1 MFFIK
6 SLFYLNKLFNYIVKC
21 YVLQCNLWIYA
32 AFGLPNYCSHKSTR
46 LCQVC
51 KVCRNLYNVF
61 CYLFRVCITASV
73 EIWH

>member
-32 AFGLPNYCSHKSTR
+32 AFGLPN
-46 LCQVC
+46 
-51 KVCRNLYNVF
+51 
-61 CYLFRVCITASV
+61 
-73 EIWH
+73 